1 MADDDDSASPL
12 PSMLDSL
19 AGAPT
24 GAFAPV
30 GAGDCCR
37 SNSAMIFKT
46 GNHYAA
52 TPNGCEAGC
61 VSTAT
66 CRFFSHSAPYEI
78 CIYCS
83 ACSLEVSRMSKLYTS
98 WRRKDPPALP
108 DASPSQPLLFTMID
122 RGATAL
128 LATQRVASVARASP
142 PWLHQVVN
150 LATPGSQRLGAVFNK
165 FRAFSKWLENHPEVR
180 ADGST
185 DP

>member
-1 MADDDDSASPL
+1 
-12 PSMLDSL
+12 MLDVPKEPASSTSL
-19 AGAPT
+19 AGTPT
-24 GAFAPV
+24 EAFAPV

-37 SNSAMIFKT
+37 TNSAMIFKT

-61 VSTAT
+61 LSTAT
-66 CRFFSHSAPYEI
+66 CQFFSHSALYEI

-98 WRRKDPPALP
+98 WRRKAPPALP

-165 FRAFSKWLENHPEVR
+165 FRALSKWLEDHPEV
-180 ADGST
+180 
-185 DP
+185 